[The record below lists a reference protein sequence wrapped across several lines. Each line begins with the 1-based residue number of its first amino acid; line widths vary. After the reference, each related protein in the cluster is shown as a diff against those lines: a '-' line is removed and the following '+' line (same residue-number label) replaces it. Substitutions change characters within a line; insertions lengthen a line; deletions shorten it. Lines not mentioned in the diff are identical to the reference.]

1 MELIQVDE
9 INKKFLF
16 YTDSRSSI
24 AWLKKKNISIIKLGK
39 KYFISKQDFN
49 NAIESLI
56 LKNNNL
62 PEVIN
67 AHMNFYTEYRNA
79 IDNRN
84 KKIEQPYK
92 PTQTE
97 NIFLTRLRKNL
108 KEL

>member
-49 NAIESLI
+49 NAIEGLI
-56 LKNNNL
+56 LKNNNQSA
-62 PEVIN
+62 P
-67 AHMNFYTEYRNA
+67 
-79 IDNRN
+79 
-84 KKIEQPYK
+84 
-92 PTQTE
+92 
-97 NIFLTRLRKNL
+97 NL
-108 KEL
+108 KTKEYLPTSTEHDFLNRLLLTSIQEPR